1 MISELSLTLSQPCP
15 QPLHLTAQLADHA
28 PHPLA
33 GLVVRKAAPGQ
44 PGSVT
49 NLDTEKLLELSFP
62 AHIPPLQEHFCAIF
76 LLSQTLSANFHQ
88 P

>member
-1 MISELSLTLSQPCP
+1 MISELSLTLSQPYP

-28 PHPLA
+28 SHPLA
-33 GLVVRKAAPGQ
+33 GLVVDKAAPGQ

-49 NLDTEKLLELSFP
+49 NLDTDHLLELSFTSYDS
-62 AHIPPLQEHFCAIF
+62 PLQEHFCAVF
-76 LLSQTLSANFHQ
+76 LLSQTLSANFHH